1 MRAVGSIAVSI
12 IIPCHNAAA
21 YLGDA
26 LASVRAQTFDDFECL
41 IIDDCS
47 SDASAAT
54 AQAFVERDARFRLIR
69 LKCPGGVST
78 ARNRGLDEARGT
90 WIAPLDADDLFLP
103 DRLDRLTAL
112 GTAYEADLVVD
123 EQIVTDFP
131 ACASGRRAFGFS
143 RPAFWFTQEDFFARA
158 RLFRLTLPAGY
169 MKPIVR
175 RDLIREHDAT
185 YDPQVSSGEDF
196 LFYSMLFAARPRC
209 IATAYP
215 GYVYRRRRGSVSRS
229 ATHIRG
235 HVALGDRVLKAYGQV
250 LSSAA
255 RTQLAG
261 RKHDLQNVIAALPA
275 LMAYHERDW
284 AGVARAVAKRPG
296 VLTTGIRIA
305 RSRVF
310 RIARALARGASQ
322 SVRHVRLLKHQ
333 RP

>member
-1 MRAVGSIAVSI
+1 VVAVSI

-26 LASVRAQTFDDFECL
+26 LETVRTQTFNDLECL

-47 SDASAAT
+47 TDGSAAA
-54 AQAFVERDARFRLIR
+54 AQAFVGRDARFRLIR
-69 LKCPGGVST
+69 LERRGGVST
-78 ARNRGLDEARGT
+78 ARNRGLAEARGT

-103 DRLDRLTAL
+103 DRLERLTAL
-112 GTAYEADLVVD
+112 GLAHDADLVVD

-131 ACASGRRAFGFS
+131 ARTSGRRAFGFLS
-143 RPAFWFTQEDFFARA
+143 GACWFTQEDFFARA

-175 RDLIREHDAT
+175 RDFIGGHDAA
-185 YDPQVSSGEDF
+185 YDPEVSSGEDF

-215 GYVYRRRRGSVSRS
+215 GYVYRRRRGSLSHS

-235 HVALGDRVLKAYGQV
+235 HVALGERVLNTSEHV
-250 LSSAA
+250 LSLRARAA
-255 RTQLAG
+255 LAG
-261 RKHDLQNVIAALPA
+261 RKDDLQSVIAALPA
-275 LMAYHERDW
+275 LAAYHRRDW

-296 VLTTGIRIA
+296 VLATGIRIA
-305 RSRVF
+305 RSRMLRVV
-310 RIARALARGASQ
+310 RALARGAWST
-322 SVRHVRLLKHQ
+322 VLDVGAWKHD